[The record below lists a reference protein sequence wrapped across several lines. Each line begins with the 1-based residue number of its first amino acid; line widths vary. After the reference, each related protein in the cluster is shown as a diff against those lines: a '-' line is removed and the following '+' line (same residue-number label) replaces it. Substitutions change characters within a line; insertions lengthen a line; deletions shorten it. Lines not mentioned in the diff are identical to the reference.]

1 MSDTLKEENKEV
13 QNKSDITQ
21 DIIDLDISEEN
32 KLVKKLDHDTLSL
45 NGAAYKIVEDYREA
59 IDLEMI
65 EARYS
70 DFLEKYDYIVGDISY
85 DKLRL
90 RGFYYSKNKK
100 VPIDMRI
107 SSLKDYLTEY
117 CSFGCAYFVLERLEP
132 KRKHTG
138 SSKRKSKPNQNKK
151 NTQNKKQK
159 NLRKFDQAKKRE
171 EKTKPE
177 NKNQDNIGNKKSFT
191 KKGKISEEYAD
202 KQPASESKDNKV
214 KTVKNQKGE
223 TKFKIRQKNKPEW
236 IKIKETNEIG

>member
-13 QNKSDITQ
+13 QNKPELSKDMLN
-21 DIIDLDISEEN
+21 LDIVEDN
-32 KLVKKLDHDTLSL
+32 KLVKKLDHETLSL
-45 NGAAYKIVEDYREA
+45 NGAAYKIVEEYREA

-65 EARYS
+65 EARYT

-132 KRKHTG
+132 KKKQT
-138 SSKRKSKPNQNKK
+138 SPSKRKSKPNQNKK
-151 NTQNKKQK
+151 LTQNKKQK
-159 NLRKFDQAKKRE
+159 NLRKFDQVKNRE
-171 EKTKPE
+171 EKIKPE
-177 NKNQDNIGNKKSFT
+177 NKNENKKFNNVQNQKSFT
-191 KKGKISEEYAD
+191 KKGRKPQENINKKTTSQTEE
-202 KQPASESKDNKV
+202 NKV

-223 TKFKIRQKNKPEW
+223 TKFKIRQRNKPE
-236 IKIKETNEIG
+236 

>member
-13 QNKSDITQ
+13 QSKPEISSDML
-21 DIIDLDISEEN
+21 DLDIVEDN
-32 KLVKKLDHDTLSL
+32 KLVKKLDHETLSL
-45 NGAAYKIVEDYREA
+45 NGAAYKIVEEYREA
-59 IDLEMI
+59 IDFEMI
-65 EARYS
+65 EARYT

-132 KRKHTG
+132 KKKQT
-138 SSKRKSKPNQNKK
+138 SPSKRKSKPTQNKK

-171 EKTKPE
+171 EKSKPE
-177 NKNQDNIGNKKSFT
+177 NKKLNNVQNKKSFT
-191 KKGKISEEYAD
+191 KIGRKPQENIDKKTTSQTEE
-202 KQPASESKDNKV
+202 NKV

-223 TKFKIRQKNKPEW
+223 TKFKIRQRNKPE
-236 IKIKETNEIG
+236 